1 MNYHMKGQKY
11 VCPGGKIDKG
21 DTAETT
27 IKKEIKEE
35 LGVEVTKI
43 TPLGSIKEIIY

>member
-1 MNYHMKGQKY
+1 MNYHTKGQKY

-21 DTAETT
+21 DTAEST

-43 TPLGSIKEIIY
+43 TPLGSIKEII